1 LYGKTQ
7 AEVGIGVAST
17 LFGGNDYLFRQ
28 FGKELPALS
37 VGGPFLPFD
46 G

>member
-7 AEVGIGVAST
+7 AEVGIGVASAM
-17 LFGGNDYLFRQ
+17 FGGNDYLTCQ
-28 FGKELPALS
+28 FGKELTALG